1 MSFSVNTVHWY
12 ETDKH
17 DMAVCLVLKL
27 TLVRFFKG
35 VIKGQH
41 NSYTKNDK
49 QGSYCT
55 IPTLFGF
62 HCVHVD
68 SQPSG
73 RQSQGP
79 TFNCSQ
85 LGRLRKSKYRYTKE
99 YSICDGREEDSDKVS
114 LKCYVLDE

>member
-1 MSFSVNTVHWY
+1 MSFNVNTVHWY

-17 DMAVCLVLKL
+17 DIAICLVLKL

-35 VIKGQH
+35 VTKGQH

-73 RQSQGP
+73 PQSQGP
-79 TFNCSQ
+79 TFNYSQ
-85 LGRLRKSKYRYTKE
+85 LGRLRKSKY
-99 YSICDGREEDSDKVS
+99 
-114 LKCYVLDE
+114 